1 MAQHGLIRDALGALP
16 ILAVLAAVY
25 LLPPDT
31 SLSEIRRAG
40 ALPVCLPPDAPPF
53 VAGDAKA
60 PGIDVEILQALARD
74 LGLRLAPVPEPAM
87 GQDFNPR
94 AWHVTRAACA
104 VLAGGLVA
112 SPTTR
117 SFLEM
122 SPPYAQTG
130 WALHHPATRC
140 LARRRGSVCGCAR
153 KLGVLAPPSGLDRI
167 ALASHLRAE
176 QAQVIIVS
184 SAEALVAGLREGR
197 FEAGVTEKLL
207 ADQIAAR
214 EHWGADWLP
223 GDLPRYPVA
232 FGLWKGDL
240 TLKRAV
246 AGALERRMRD
256 GTVAGILAKYVGRGS
271 RRAWSAAKYW
281 DRRSPDCA
289 ELGIGTVPAST
300 PGHVGSASRRYTL
313 TSSPSTK
320 ANKSRKAGSSTPV
333 HHPGGDQRRHDQAEK
348 ELNAGQPLPQLRH
361 GGDQEMPAHERRQRQ
376 QSQQREPE
384 ADLDDRLNEHEGGR
398 RRRVGQERQQE
409 GAREPQHQHAQHD
422 RREAGQDD
430 QHQIEAPVTQRARI
444 DRHPFGP
451 ADGEDQRDRAAQQI
465 HVPQRIDAEPPVML
479 GPGVAQDS
487 RRHRE
492 PPTLQ
497 GRYQQHRADA
507 HHQLR

>member
-16 ILAVLAAVY
+16 ILGVLAAVY

-53 VAGDAKA
+53 VAGDVQA

-74 LGLRLAPVPEPAM
+74 LSLRLAPVPEPAM

-104 VLAGGLVA
+104 VLAGGLVG

-117 SFLEM
+117 SYLEM

-130 WALHHPATRC
+130 WALLTPQPADSGAGGSG
-140 LARRRGSVCGCAR
+140 LAH

-167 ALASHLRAE
+167 ALASRLRAE
-176 QAQVIIVS
+176 QAQVVIVS
-184 SAEALVAGLREGR
+184 SPEALVAGLRAGR

-246 AGALERRMRD
+246 SGALERLMRD
-256 GTVAGILAKYVGRGS
+256 GTVAGILAKYVGHGN
-271 RRAWSAAKYW
+271 
-281 DRRSPDCA
+281 
-289 ELGIGTVPAST
+289 EGT
-300 PGHVGSASRRYTL
+300 
-313 TSSPSTK
+313 
-320 ANKSRKAGSSTPV
+320 
-333 HHPGGDQRRHDQAEK
+333 
-348 ELNAGQPLPQLRH
+348 
-361 GGDQEMPAHERRQRQ
+361 
-376 QSQQREPE
+376 
-384 ADLDDRLNEHEGGR
+384 
-398 RRRVGQERQQE
+398 
-409 GAREPQHQHAQHD
+409 
-422 RREAGQDD
+422 
-430 QHQIEAPVTQRARI
+430 
-444 DRHPFGP
+444 
-451 ADGEDQRDRAAQQI
+451 
-465 HVPQRIDAEPPVML
+465 
-479 GPGVAQDS
+479 
-487 RRHRE
+487 
-492 PPTLQ
+492 
-497 GRYQQHRADA
+497 
-507 HHQLR
+507 

>member
-16 ILAVLAAVY
+16 ILGVLAAVY

-40 ALPVCLPPDAPPF
+40 ALQVCLPPDDPPF
-53 VAGDAKA
+53 VAGDAAA

-112 SPTTR
+112 SSTTR

-130 WALHHPATRC
+130 WALLTPQPLPSPANGGG
-140 LARRRGSVCGCAR
+140 LGWWPGR

-167 ALASHLRAE
+167 ALASRLRSA
-176 QAQVIIVS
+176 QAQVMIVP
-184 SAEALVAGLREGR
+184 SAEALVAGLRAGR

-207 ADQIAAR
+207 ADQIATR

-246 AGALERRMRD
+246 AGALERRARD

-271 RRAWSAAKYW
+271 
-281 DRRSPDCA
+281 
-289 ELGIGTVPAST
+289 EGT
-300 PGHVGSASRRYTL
+300 
-313 TSSPSTK
+313 
-320 ANKSRKAGSSTPV
+320 
-333 HHPGGDQRRHDQAEK
+333 
-348 ELNAGQPLPQLRH
+348 
-361 GGDQEMPAHERRQRQ
+361 
-376 QSQQREPE
+376 
-384 ADLDDRLNEHEGGR
+384 
-398 RRRVGQERQQE
+398 
-409 GAREPQHQHAQHD
+409 
-422 RREAGQDD
+422 
-430 QHQIEAPVTQRARI
+430 
-444 DRHPFGP
+444 
-451 ADGEDQRDRAAQQI
+451 
-465 HVPQRIDAEPPVML
+465 
-479 GPGVAQDS
+479 
-487 RRHRE
+487 
-492 PPTLQ
+492 
-497 GRYQQHRADA
+497 
-507 HHQLR
+507 

>member
-16 ILAVLAAVY
+16 ILGVLAAVY

-40 ALPVCLPPDAPPF
+40 ALQVCLPPDAPPF

-104 VLAGGLVA
+104 LLAGGLVG

-117 SFLEM
+117 SFLEL

-130 WALHHPATRC
+130 WALLTQVPPPSPYPASGGG
-140 LARRRGSVCGCAR
+140 LGWGAAH

-167 ALASHLRAE
+167 ALASRLRTA

-184 SAEALVAGLREGR
+184 SPEALVAGLREGR

-214 EHWGADWLP
+214 QHWSADWLP

-246 AGALERRMRD
+246 SGALERRMHD
-256 GTVAGILAKYVGRGS
+256 GTVAGILARYVGGGS
-271 RRAWSAAKYW
+271 
-281 DRRSPDCA
+281 P
-289 ELGIGTVPAST
+289 
-300 PGHVGSASRRYTL
+300 
-313 TSSPSTK
+313 
-320 ANKSRKAGSSTPV
+320 
-333 HHPGGDQRRHDQAEK
+333 
-348 ELNAGQPLPQLRH
+348 
-361 GGDQEMPAHERRQRQ
+361 
-376 QSQQREPE
+376 
-384 ADLDDRLNEHEGGR
+384 
-398 RRRVGQERQQE
+398 
-409 GAREPQHQHAQHD
+409 
-422 RREAGQDD
+422 
-430 QHQIEAPVTQRARI
+430 
-444 DRHPFGP
+444 
-451 ADGEDQRDRAAQQI
+451 
-465 HVPQRIDAEPPVML
+465 
-479 GPGVAQDS
+479 
-487 RRHRE
+487 
-492 PPTLQ
+492 
-497 GRYQQHRADA
+497 
-507 HHQLR
+507 

>member
-16 ILAVLAAVY
+16 ILGVLAAVY

-40 ALPVCLPPDAPPF
+40 ALSVCLPPDDPPF

-130 WALHHPATRC
+130 WALLTPASAGVPAPSPASGGG
-140 LARRRGSVCGCAR
+140 LGWGPAR

-167 ALASHLRAE
+167 ALASRLRAA
-176 QAQVIIVS
+176 QAQVIIVAS
-184 SAEALVAGLREGR
+184 PEALVAGLREGR

-246 AGALERRMRD
+246 SGALERLMRE
-256 GTVAGILAKYVGRGS
+256 GAVAEILAKYEGRGS
-271 RRAWSAAKYW
+271 
-281 DRRSPDCA
+281 P
-289 ELGIGTVPAST
+289 
-300 PGHVGSASRRYTL
+300 
-313 TSSPSTK
+313 
-320 ANKSRKAGSSTPV
+320 
-333 HHPGGDQRRHDQAEK
+333 
-348 ELNAGQPLPQLRH
+348 
-361 GGDQEMPAHERRQRQ
+361 
-376 QSQQREPE
+376 
-384 ADLDDRLNEHEGGR
+384 
-398 RRRVGQERQQE
+398 
-409 GAREPQHQHAQHD
+409 
-422 RREAGQDD
+422 
-430 QHQIEAPVTQRARI
+430 
-444 DRHPFGP
+444 
-451 ADGEDQRDRAAQQI
+451 
-465 HVPQRIDAEPPVML
+465 
-479 GPGVAQDS
+479 
-487 RRHRE
+487 
-492 PPTLQ
+492 
-497 GRYQQHRADA
+497 
-507 HHQLR
+507 